1 MSERLKPYYSR
12 VPTKFEMAF
21 SFGVVSIVTLMGLLI
36 LFGTFGI
43 GSGYRV
49 TLGLILVGYGLIRFL
64 MLKSKYEGVKRKD
77 TSLDEVSKEDGENL
91 RKP

>member
-21 SFGVVSIVTLMGLLI
+21 SFAVVSVVTLLGLLI
-36 LFGTFGI
+36 LFGAFKINPGF
-43 GSGYRV
+43 RV

-64 MLKSKYEGVKRKD
+64 MLKSKYESVKRKD
-77 TSLDEVSKEDGENL
+77 VSLEKLSKEDGENL
-91 RKP
+91 RNP

>member
-21 SFGVVSIVTLMGLLI
+21 SFAVVLVVTLLGLLI
-36 LFGTFGI
+36 LFGAFKINPGF
-43 GSGYRV
+43 RV

-64 MLKSKYEGVKRKD
+64 MLKSKYESVKRKD
-77 TSLDEVSKEDGENL
+77 MSLEELSKEDGGNL
-91 RKP
+91 RNP

>member
-21 SFGVVSIVTLMGLLI
+21 SFGVVSVVTLLGLLI
-36 LFGTFGI
+36 LFGVFRINPGF
-43 GSGYRV
+43 RA

-64 MLKSKYEGVKRKD
+64 MLKSKYESVKRKD
-77 TSLDEVSKEDGENL
+77 MSLDEVSKEDGKKL
-91 RKP
+91 RNP

>member
-21 SFGVVSIVTLMGLLI
+21 SLGVVSIVTLMGILI

-43 GSGYRV
+43 GSGQRV
-49 TLGLILVGYGLIRFL
+49 ILGLILVGYGLIRFL
-64 MLKSKYEGVKRKD
+64 MLKSKYRSVKRKD
-77 TSLDEVSKEDGENL
+77 MSLDEVPKEDGRNL
-91 RKP
+91 RNP